1 MIGFVMGKTRI
12 ERRAGFYA
20 GATAGAV
27 MYIGSFVV
35 NYIPNYPGHIN
46 SDVSASNVGGGLV
59 TALAILLIQGFI
71 GGLFGLWGAWAAT
84 RNSPYYEE

>member
-1 MIGFVMGKTRI
+1 MGKTRI
-12 ERRAGFYA
+12 ERRPGFYA

-35 NYIPNYPGHIN
+35 NYIPSYPGHIN
-46 SDVSASNVGGGLV
+46 SNSATSAGNIGGGLI
-59 TALAILLIQGFI
+59 TALVVLLVQGFI

-84 RNSPYYEE
+84 RNHAAYEEA